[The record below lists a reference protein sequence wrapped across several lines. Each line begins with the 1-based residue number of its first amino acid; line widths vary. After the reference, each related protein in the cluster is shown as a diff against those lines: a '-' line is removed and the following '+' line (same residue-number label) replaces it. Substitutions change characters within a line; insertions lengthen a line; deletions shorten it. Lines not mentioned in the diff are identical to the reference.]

1 MSETSGVVSLRTMR
15 EDDLARVLAWRNL
28 PAVATYMYTDH
39 RITEAEHADWFAS
52 VTKDGT
58 RRYWIIELDGTPVG
72 LANLYDIST
81 LHRRAYLGLY
91 LADDRVRGMGV
102 GSATDRFLMRHAFED
117 LGLEKL
123 CAEVLATNEA
133 GIKVHQHHGFQVDGI
148 LRRHVVK
155 RDERIDVWT
164 MSLLRDEWTADD
176 ETWERP

>member
-1 MSETSGVVSLRTMR
+1 MSETSGKVDLRPMGL
-15 EDDLARVLAWRNL
+15 DDSARILVWRNR
-28 PAVATYMYTDH
+28 PTVAAYMFNDH
-39 RITEAEHADWFAS
+39 VISEAEHAAWFAGAL
-52 VTKDGT
+52 TDET
-58 RRYWIIELDGTPVG
+58 RCYWIIEFDGAPVG

-91 LADDRVRGMGV
+91 LADDRVRGIGV
-102 GSATDRFLMRHAFED
+102 GSATDRFLMRHAFEE

-155 RDERIDVWT
+155 GDDRIDVWT
-164 MSLLRDEWTADD
+164 MSLLRDEWKADD
-176 ETWERP
+176 ETRETA

>member
-1 MSETSGVVSLRTMR
+1 MSETSGAVSLRTMG
-15 EDDLARVLAWRNL
+15 EDDLGRVLEWRNL

-39 RITEAEHADWFAS
+39 RITETEHAQWFAS
-52 VTKDGT
+52 VTKDET
-58 RRYWIIELDGTPVG
+58 KRYWIIELDGAPVG

-123 CAEVLATNEA
+123 CAEVLATNGA

-155 RDERIDVWT
+155 GDDRIDVWT
-164 MSLLRDEWTADD
+164 MSLLRDEWMADD
-176 ETWERP
+176 ETRETA